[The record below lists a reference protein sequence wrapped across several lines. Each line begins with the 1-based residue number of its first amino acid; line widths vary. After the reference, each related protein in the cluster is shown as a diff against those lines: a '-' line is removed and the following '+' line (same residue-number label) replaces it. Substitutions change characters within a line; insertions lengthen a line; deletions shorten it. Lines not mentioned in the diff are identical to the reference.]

1 LDDIGLFLDLL
12 EEELLLFVGEGGLWA
27 FGGLLGDVGVG
38 WEVGVA
44 SVIASVSVS
53 VSVIVI
59 VGVIVPI
66 VVATDIVIDVVITA
80 IIITITTTCTP
91 IIITT
96 LHHRHFHNRP

>member
-1 LDDIGLFLDLL
+1 MDDIGLFLDLL

-44 SVIASVSVS
+44 SVIASVS